1 MKFKDVADMSKEDVA
16 ACLVSC
22 REFIGSHNEGD
33 KLDIKLSDHVDA
45 LRKRSLK
52 LEMCPECFADMAWD
66 YSVNRANAT
75 VTGFLKCLRCKHKE
89 VI

>member
-1 MKFKDVADMSKEDVA
+1 MRSKDIADMSKEDVE

-33 KLDIKLSDHVDA
+33 KLDVMFSDYVEA
-45 LRKRSLK
+45 LKKRSIK
-52 LEMCPECFADMAWD
+52 LEMCPECFADMKWD

-75 VTGFLKCLRCKHKE
+75 VTGFLKCVRCKHKE